1 MLKAI
6 IFDFNGVIL
15 LDEPYH
21 FQSMS
26 EAMTAFGVRI
36 TEQEYYRDYLPLDDL
51 GALQAICCAHSLE
64 LTESQRAEILT
75 RKPKI
80 YDRLLNSHYPFAEGV
95 TGFIR
100 EAAARFPLAVAS
112 AATRREVHG
121 ALHAAEL
128 LDCFRTLVT
137 AEDFVIGKPS
147 PESYLFALGKLNES
161 IRPSDP
167 VAPEECV
174 VIEDSVGG
182 VHGVRAAGMKCLAVA
197 GTYPREKLEAAHHIV
212 DSFQEISL
220 EHLDRY
226 FEEKP

>member
-1 MLKAI
+1 
-6 IFDFNGVIL
+6 
-15 LDEPYH
+15 
-21 FQSMS
+21 
-26 EAMTAFGVRI
+26 
-36 TEQEYYRDYLPLDDL
+36 
-51 GALQAICCAHSLE
+51 
-64 LTESQRAEILT
+64 
-75 RKPKI
+75 
-80 YDRLLNSHYPFAEGV
+80 
-95 TGFIR
+95 
-100 EAAARFPLAVAS
+100 
-112 AATRREVHG
+112 
-121 ALHAAEL
+121 
-128 LDCFRTLVT
+128 
-137 AEDFVIGKPS
+137 
-147 PESYLFALGKLNES
+147 LGKLNES

>member
-80 YDRLLNSHYPFAEGV
+80 YDGLHPGGRRS
-95 TGFIR
+95 
-100 EAAARFPLAVAS
+100 FP
-112 AATRREVHG
+112 
-121 ALHAAEL
+121 
-128 LDCFRTLVT
+128 
-137 AEDFVIGKPS
+137 
-147 PESYLFALGKLNES
+147 
-161 IRPSDP
+161 
-167 VAPEECV
+167 
-174 VIEDSVGG
+174 VGG
-182 VHGVRAAGMKCLAVA
+182 CIGGDPTGSPW
-197 GTYPREKLEAAHHIV
+197 GTACSGTPGLFSNPGHSRRLRHRKAFPGEL
-212 DSFQEISL
+212 SFC
-220 EHLDRY
+220 
-226 FEEKP
+226 FG